1 MSSERVGSS
10 ERRGDWFQ
18 TATGK
23 QFWPLDPHP
32 DEVCIEDIA
41 HHLANQCRFAGA
53 CRAFYSVAQHSVLVS
68 CAVPPEDQ
76 KWGLLHDAAEAYLQ
90 DLIRPIK
97 AASALGEEY
106 RKIEDIVLRAV
117 CERFGLPVEEPH
129 SVKVADVRVLLAEKR
144 DLTLPAPAP
153 WGFGQ
158 RAFEVEPVEEV
169 IVPWSPREAH
179 YRFFQRYAKLFD
191 GKEYDQ
197 RVVWGTIARTRRFV

>member
-68 CAVPPEDQ
+68 CAVPSEDQ

-106 RKIEDIVLRAV
+106 RKIEDLVLRAV
-117 CERFGLPVEEPH
+117 CEQFGLPVEEPL
-129 SVKVADVRVLLAEKR
+129 ADVARAHEGLEAFGLGDVGLALVEAPQDGRSRVGARHRLDE
-144 DLTLPAPAP
+144 
-153 WGFGQ
+153 G
-158 RAFEVEPVEEV
+158 
-169 IVPWSPREAH
+169 
-179 YRFFQRYAKLFD
+179 
-191 GKEYDQ
+191 
-197 RVVWGTIARTRRFV
+197 IARQVPVRASHTLTV